1 MKVIYPDTTGD
12 QNKIGEFSTSNTTWC
27 MASSMRVLGHD
38 PMIIAP
44 YLSDQYP
51 NRKVRVRTY
60 RISKLARRNI
70 VGLIY
75 NHIRLAL
82 EINTHCQEFD
92 LIHTRDYLE
101 AVILKRLCRLPV
113 VVTPAGNP
121 QERASKNLPY
131 FDPITSRVYEVAS
144 KLVASGKSHVIASS
158 KYMQKW
164 WGITG
169 VPSHRLTQIPLG
181 VDTTLYS
188 PRHDSRK
195 RLGWSDNTA
204 HLLYVGRLI
213 PKLKGLETL
222 ISSMSTLNSSTDVH
236 LHLVGDGAARNMLRK
251 QIARLGLISQ
261 IHMYGWTLQKELPNY
276 YSAAD
281 LCILPSHSEGFGRTM
296 LECMSCGT
304 AFLGTPVG
312 GMKDHL
318 VDGENGFVLAEVSN
332 HEIAK
337 KIESIFSDR
346 QRLHKVAKN
355 GHRYV
360 VQNLAWTPVMKQVS
374 EKVYASLLS
383 P

>member
-1 MKVIYPDTTGD
+1 MKVIYPDTSGD
-12 QNKIGEFSTSNTTWC
+12 QYKIGEFGTSNTTWS
-27 MASSMRVLGHD
+27 MASSMRSLGHH

-44 YLSDQYP
+44 YLSNEYP
-51 NRKVRVRTY
+51 NHEVLVRTY

-82 EINTHCQEFD
+82 EINSHCQEFD

-101 AVILKRLCRLPV
+101 AAILERFCRLPV
-113 VVTPAGNP
+113 VVTVAGNP

-144 KLVASGKSHVIASS
+144 KLVASGKCHVIVSS
-158 KYMQKW
+158 KYMEKW

-188 PRHDSRK
+188 HRHDSRK
-195 RLGWSDNTA
+195 RLCWSDNTA

-222 ISSMSTLNSSTDVH
+222 ISAMAILTSKINIH
-236 LHLVGDGAARNMLRK
+236 LHLVGDGAATNMLRQ
-251 QIARLGLISQ
+251 QIAELGLTSH
-261 IHMYGWTLQKELPNY
+261 IHMYGWALQKELPDY

-281 LCILPSHSEGFGRTM
+281 LCILLSHSEGFGRTM

-304 AFLGTPVG
+304 AFLGTPIG

-318 VDGENGFVLAEVSN
+318 IDGENGFVLPEVSS
-332 HEIAK
+332 HEIAEK
-337 KIESIFSDR
+337 VESILSDR
-346 QRLHKVAKN
+346 QTLHKVAKN

-360 VQNLAWTPVMKQVS
+360 VQNLAWTPIMKQVS
-374 EKVYASLLS
+374 EKVYASLL
-383 P
+383 